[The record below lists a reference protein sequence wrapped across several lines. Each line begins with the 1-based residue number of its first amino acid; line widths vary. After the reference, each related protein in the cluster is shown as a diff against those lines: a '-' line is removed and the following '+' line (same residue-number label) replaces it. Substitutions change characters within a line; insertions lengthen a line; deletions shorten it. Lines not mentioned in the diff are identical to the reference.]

1 MLDTELALREID
13 AFREKINTALAQLP
27 LPKEPDYLYTPVRYA
42 LQGSGKRL
50 RPILVYLSSQ
60 AFRADEEEVLSAA
73 LAVELLHNFT
83 LVHDDIMDR
92 DERRHNKPTVYCQ
105 WDDST
110 AVLTGDGLF
119 AWAQEFICR
128 VKTNTL
134 PAICAFNKAA
144 LMVCEGQAY
153 DKEFE
158 ANYTVNMDQYL
169 TMIEKKT
176 GALLAL
182 CAQLGGI
189 LGDQEDSILQRLYS
203 FGIHLGIAFQI
214 QDDLL
219 EIYGDSQTLG
229 KSQGS
234 DIIAGKQTA
243 LTILARRASPM
254 RWQKVLSDSVSKPIE
269 EQLLVLKDYF
279 TEVGVYRQV
288 VDLADNYFTLVDRDL
303 EVFPPPGRDLIKQFT
318 NMVARRN
325 A

>member
-1 MLDTELALREID
+1 MDTKQALQEID

-27 LPKEPDYLYTPVRYA
+27 LPKEPVYLYKPVRYA
-42 LQGSGKRL
+42 LHGSGKRL
-50 RPILVYLSSQ
+50 RPILVFLSSQ
-60 AFRADEEEVLSAA
+60 AFGADEEEVLSAA

-92 DERRHNKPTVYCQ
+92 DEIRHNKPTVYRQ

-110 AVLTGDGLF
+110 AVLAGDGLF

-158 ANYTVNMDQYL
+158 ADYTINIDQYL

-189 LGDQEDSILQRLYS
+189 LGNQEESVLQRLYS
-203 FGIHLGIAFQI
+203 FGINLGIAFQI

-243 LTILARRASPM
+243 LTILARRTSP
-254 RWQKVLSDSVSKPIE
+254 RLWQSALIDSASKPIE
-269 EQLLVLKDYF
+269 DQLLVLKAFF
-279 TEVGVYRQV
+279 TDIGVYRQV
-288 VDLADNYFTLVDRDL
+288 VDLADKYFTLVDRDL
-303 EVFPPPGRDLIKQFT
+303 EVFPQPGRGLIKQFT
-318 NMVARRN
+318 DMIARRN